1 MKMGLVGYPLVGK
14 TTLFN
19 TLTGSQIP
27 LSKYI
32 ASKASPNIGVAKVP
46 DERVHKLIDIFN
58 PKKTVFAQFEYVD
71 IPGFAVKEVKESE
84 FLTQLRQVDALG
96 HIVRAFKD
104 SEIPHAPGE
113 INPKRDIM
121 NLESELMLADLI
133 VIENRIPRL
142 EKDIMKMKSAEL
154 EKELELLT
162 RCQQALEEEKP
173 LRELVFMP
181 EEETMLRG
189 YRFLSQY
196 PMLTIINL
204 GEEELPECSQY
215 IEKYQLKEFANK
227 PNVAF
232 CQICGK
238 VEMEISQLN
247 EEDAQEFMESY
258 GIDQSLI
265 ERIIR
270 TSYELLGLI
279 SFFTYQSDEVKSWSI
294 KHSSTALKAAG
305 AIHSDIQ
312 RGFIRAEVISFKELI
327 KLGSMDEARKQGL
340 LRLEGKEYQVEDG
353 DVITFK
359 FNV

>member
-1 MKMGLVGYPLVGK
+1 MKMGLIGYPLVGK

-19 TLTGSQIP
+19 TLTGSRIP

-32 ASKASPNIGVAKVP
+32 ASRASPNIGVAKVP
-46 DERVHKLIDIFN
+46 DERVSKLAELFK

-96 HIVRAFKD
+96 HIVRAFTD
-104 SEIPHAPGE
+104 SELPHAPGE
-113 INPKRDIM
+113 INPRRDIVS
-121 NLESELMLADLI
+121 LESELMLADLI
-133 VIENRIPRL
+133 IIENRIPRL

-162 RCQQALEEEKP
+162 RCKEALEEEKP
-173 LRELVFMP
+173 LRELSFLP
-181 EEETMLRG
+181 EEEAILRG

-196 PMLTIINL
+196 PMLNIINL
-204 GEEELPECSQY
+204 GEEELPDCSTY
-215 IEKYQLKEFANK
+215 IEKHQLKAFANK
-227 PNVAF
+227 PNIAF

-238 VEMEISQLN
+238 IEMEISQLDQ
-247 EEDAQEFMESY
+247 EDAEEFMESY

-279 SFFTYQSDEVKSWSI
+279 SFFTYQSDEVKAWSI
-294 KHSSTALKAAG
+294 TRFSTALKAAG

-312 RGFIRAEVISFKELI
+312 RGFIRAEVISFADLI
-327 KLGSMDEARKQGL
+327 KVGSIDEARKQGL

>member
-1 MKMGLVGYPLVGK
+1 MKMGLIGYPLVGK

-19 TLTGSQIP
+19 TLTGSRIP

-32 ASKASPNIGVAKVP
+32 ASRASPNIGVAKVP
-46 DERVHKLIDIFN
+46 DERVWKLAELFK

-96 HIVRAFKD
+96 HIVRAFTD

-113 INPKRDIM
+113 VNPGRDIVS
-121 NLESELMLADLI
+121 LESELMLADLI
-133 VIENRIPRL
+133 IIENRIPRL

-162 RCQQALEEEKP
+162 RCKEALEEGKP
-173 LRELVFMP
+173 LRELSFLP
-181 EEETMLRG
+181 EEEAILRG

-196 PMLTIINL
+196 PMLNIINL
-204 GEEELPECSQY
+204 GEEGLPDCSTF
-215 IEKYQLKEFANK
+215 IEKHQLKEFADK

-238 VEMEISQLN
+238 IEMEISQLA
-247 EEDAQEFMESY
+247 EEDAEEFMESY

-279 SFFTYQSDEVKSWSI
+279 SFFTYQSDEVKAWSI
-294 KHSSTALKAAG
+294 TRFSTALKAAG

-312 RGFIRAEVISFKELI
+312 RGFIRAEVISFADLI
-327 KLGSMDEARKQGL
+327 KVGSIDEARKQGL

>member
-1 MKMGLVGYPLVGK
+1 
-14 TTLFN
+14 
-19 TLTGSQIP
+19 
-27 LSKYI
+27 
-32 ASKASPNIGVAKVP
+32 
-46 DERVHKLIDIFN
+46 
-58 PKKTVFAQFEYVD
+58 
-71 IPGFAVKEVKESE
+71 
-84 FLTQLRQVDALG
+84 
-96 HIVRAFKD
+96 
-104 SEIPHAPGE
+104 
-113 INPKRDIM
+113 M

-162 RCQQALEEEKP
+162 RCQEALEEEKP

-227 PNVAF
+227 SNVAF

-327 KLGSMDEARKQGL
+327 KLDSIDEARKQGL
-340 LRLEGKEYQVEDG
+340 LRLEGKEYQVKDG

>member
-1 MKMGLVGYPLVGK
+1 MKMGLIGYPLVGK

-19 TLTGSQIP
+19 TLTGSRIP

-32 ASKASPNIGVAKVP
+32 ASRASPNIGVAKVP
-46 DERVHKLIDIFN
+46 DERVSKLAELFK

-96 HIVRAFKD
+96 HIVRAFTD
-104 SEIPHAPGE
+104 SEVPHAPGE
-113 INPKRDIM
+113 INPRRDIM
-121 NLESELMLADLI
+121 SLESELMLADLI
-133 VIENRIPRL
+133 IIENRIPRL
-142 EKDIMKMKSAEL
+142 QKDMMKMKSAEL

-162 RCQQALEEEKP
+162 RCKEALEEETP
-173 LRELVFMP
+173 LRELSFLP
-181 EEETMLRG
+181 EEEAILRG

-196 PMLTIINL
+196 PMLNIVNL
-204 GEEELPECSQY
+204 GEGDLPDYSTYMERH
-215 IEKYQLKEFANK
+215 QLKEFTNK

-238 VEMEISQLN
+238 IEMEISQLA
-247 EEDAQEFMESY
+247 EEDAEEFMESY

-279 SFFTYQSDEVKSWSI
+279 SFFTYQSDEVKAWSI
-294 KHSSTALKAAG
+294 KRSSTALKAAG

-312 RGFIRAEVISFKELI
+312 RGFIRAEVISFADLI
-327 KLGSMDEARKQGL
+327 KVGSIDEARKQGL